1 MFKIISILLSL
12 FLLSSCYSNNIVG
25 KKILCLRLE
34 NKFNFEDIRSYEFI
48 TENLLVR
55 TNMFYNEPINS
66 FNNDLSGEKKSYK
79 LTSDT
84 IEVYQNENKISEII
98 NRKDLS
104 INMPWDNNWNLAE
117 GECKIFKGDIKEEMK
132 KIHKNKNK
140 VHEIDLLDKIN
151 NFFDKILYKI

>member
-55 TNMFYNEPINS
+55 THMFYNEPIYS
-66 FNNDLSGEKKSYK
+66 YNNDLSGEKRSYK

-104 INMPWDNNWNLAE
+104 INMPWDTNWNLLNR
-117 GECKIFKGDIKEEMK
+117 CC
-132 KIHKNKNK
+132 
-140 VHEIDLLDKIN
+140 LW
-151 NFFDKILYKI
+151 